1 MEFYVTYPKL
11 PRHALGI
18 RSALSSYGSMLSGS
32 GLTRNPCRT
41 RYFSKVLYSVIR
53 VQSLL
58 FAKAVPVPDDCIDP
72 QWKWF
77 KGCLGALG
85 GTYID
90 ETVSEKDKLRYRT
103 RKGKISTNVLGSASD
118 SRVLRDAISRPNNL
132 KIPIEDILL
141 EDDHVLIGEKH
152 DGNEDGDDEM
162 IDSVE
167 GNNE

>member
-1 MEFYVTYPKL
+1 NNGTIGPHQSELEAVSIL
-11 PRHALGI
+11 VLI
-18 RSALSSYGSMLSGS
+18 
-32 GLTRNPCRT
+32 
-41 RYFSKVLYSVIR
+41 KVLYSVIR

-103 RKGKISTNVLGSASD
+103 RK
-118 SRVLRDAISRPNNL
+118 
-132 KIPIEDILL
+132 
-141 EDDHVLIGEKH
+141 
-152 DGNEDGDDEM
+152 
-162 IDSVE
+162 
-167 GNNE
+167 